1 MDFLK
6 TRVKAAAVANLTDA
20 RYFAA
25 YGVDYLGFALEPG
38 SVGYVGEAAV
48 AEMREWIEG
57 PTLVGEFG
65 HVAPEEIARQAA
77 TLRLGA
83 VQVGPYEPMG
93 KRSGAPLVSPRD
105 VARATGLP
113 VLHEI
118 VLGPDVGP
126 AEAQRII
133 DGSAAATAAYVI
145 DCSRNGLH
153 WDVLRGRDA
162 WLAWLID
169 TCADHEVL
177 LDVPAAPAQLA
188 EVLATLSPAGL
199 QVAGG
204 EEEAVGVKAFEEL
217 DDWFEELRAE

>member
-1 MDFLK
+1 MDLLR

-38 SVGYVGEAAV
+38 SAGYVGEAAV

-57 PTLVGEFG
+57 PVLVGEFG
-65 HVAPEEIARQAA
+65 GVDVGEVARQAEA
-77 TLRLGA
+77 LRLGA
-83 VQVGPYEPMG
+83 VQVGPFS
-93 KRSGAPLVSPRD
+93 RTRD

-118 VLGPDVGP
+118 ILGADVGP

-133 DGSAAATAAYVI
+133 DGTGASAAAFVI
-145 DCSRNGLH
+145 DCSRNGLP
-153 WDVLRGRDA
+153 WEVLCKRDT
-162 WLAWLID
+162 WLAWLRD
-169 TCADHEVL
+169 TCADHEVW
-177 LDVPAAPAQLA
+177 LDLPAAPAQLP
-188 EVLATLSPAGL
+188 EVLATLAPAGL

-204 EEEAVGVKAFEEL
+204 EEEAVGVKSYDEL